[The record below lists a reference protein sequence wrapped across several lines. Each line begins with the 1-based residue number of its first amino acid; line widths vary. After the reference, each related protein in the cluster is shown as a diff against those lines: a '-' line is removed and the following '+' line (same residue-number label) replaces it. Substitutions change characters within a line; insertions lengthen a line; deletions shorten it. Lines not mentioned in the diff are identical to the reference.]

1 MHVYVHRYKPSK
13 PYLYSLQEVF
23 NLCQQG
29 PEVTEEGGGA
39 VVVVKEIC
47 HLLDLFPVLGES

>member
-1 MHVYVHRYKPSK
+1 MSMYTGVSHNT
-13 PYLYSLQEVF
+13 YLYSLQEVF

-39 VVVVKEIC
+39 VVAVKEIC
-47 HLLDLFPVLGES
+47 HLLDLFPVLGEL